1 MQSTE
6 CLQINSKNSI
16 LHHAAQ
22 QVIVKA
28 SLLRSHCSK
37 QCASPIG
44 PFHRLYAWRNTCH
57 AQNTSRQQNRQRE
70 CRYKCRYKCRY
81 NRSRATVV
89 GIYSRQPTHHCRT
102 SRRGTEPQQATN
114 QKTLCIAARQRH
126 NKPPRQQQIRKLD
139 YKQ

>member
-16 LHHAAQ
+16 LHHPAQ

-44 PFHRLYAWRNTCH
+44 PFHRLYAWRDTCY
-57 AQNTSRQQNRQRE
+57 AQNTSRRQNRQRE
-70 CRYKCRYKCRY
+70 CRYKCRY
-81 NRSRATVV
+81 NRSRATIV
-89 GIYSRQPTHHCRT
+89 GIYSRQPTHHCST
-102 SRRGTEPQQATN
+102 SRRGTEPQQATSR
-114 QKTLCIAARQRH
+114 KTLCIAARQRH

>member
-16 LHHAAQ
+16 LHHPAQ
-22 QVIVKA
+22 QVSVKTN
-28 SLLRSHCSK
+28 LLRSHCSK

-44 PFHRLYAWRNTCH
+44 PFHRLYAWRNTYH
-57 AQNTSRQQNRQRE
+57 AQNTSRRQNRRRE
-70 CRYKCRYKCRY
+70 CRYKCRY

-102 SRRGTEPQQATN
+102 IRR
-114 QKTLCIAARQRH
+114 LHIAAFDTTTPRSKLLEK
-126 NKPPRQQQIRKLD
+126 NKPHLLSTPPRRCYLRK
-139 YKQ
+139 

>member
-16 LHHAAQ
+16 LHHPAQ

-44 PFHRLYAWRNTCH
+44 SFHRLYAWRNTCH

-70 CRYKCRYKCRY
+70 CRYKCRYK
-81 NRSRATVV
+81 RSRATVLAFIAGNPRTTAAQAAEALSLSKRQTERLFASLRDK
-89 GIYSRQPTHHCRT
+89 GIISRQG
-102 SRRGTEPQQATN
+102 S
-114 QKTLCIAARQRH
+114 
-126 NKPPRQQQIRKLD
+126 NKSGNWIINNK
-139 YKQ
+139 